1 MPEADRETGA
11 RAALAEIT
19 PTGTVGELL
28 EQVVDDGGVVTLRF
42 AATMAG
48 YPGWRWTV
56 SLAELPGEAPSV
68 LETELMPGEGA
79 LIAPDWVPWADGLED
94 WRAAQLTTVEVSEEL
109 LDDDEELDPDGV
121 DDDGLEEDE
130 DDDDLDEDDD
140 DLEELD
146 EDDLGVL
153 RRGGGRDGIEID
165 FLDDSD
171 VESEDSGLLAV
182 GEDEQDEAEAEADED
197 SPEPPDSVGGEKLA

>member
-1 MPEADRETGA
+1 MTEADREGTA
-11 RAALAEIT
+11 RAALDEIT

-28 EQVVDDGGVVTLRF
+28 EQVVDDDGVITLRF

-56 SLAELPGEAPSV
+56 SLAELPGEPPSV

-79 LIAPDWVPWADGLED
+79 LIAPDWVPWSDRLED
-94 WRAAQLTTVEVSEEL
+94 WRAAQLATAEAVEELLDDEL
-109 LDDDEELDPDGV
+109 LDDDEELDPE
-121 DDDGLEEDE
+121 GLDEDE
-130 DDDDLDEDDD
+130 DE

-165 FLDDSD
+165 FLDDS
-171 VESEDSGLLAV
+171 GLLAV
-182 GEDEQDEAEAEADED
+182 GEDEQDEAEAESDED
-197 SPEPPDSVGGEKLA
+197 GPEPPDAVGGDQRA

>member
-1 MPEADRETGA
+1 MPESDRESSA

-28 EQVVDDGGVVTLRF
+28 EQVVEDDGVVTLRF

-79 LIAPDWVPWADGLED
+79 LIAPDWVPWADRLED
-94 WRAAQLTTVEVSEEL
+94 WRAAQLATAESVEEL
-109 LDDDEELDPDGV
+109 LEDDEELDPDG
-121 DDDGLEEDE
+121 LDE
-130 DDDDLDEDDD
+130 DDDED

-171 VESEDSGLLAV
+171 VESDDSGLLAV
-182 GEDEQDEAEAEADED
+182 GEDEQDEPEAESDED
-197 SPEPPDSVGGEKLA
+197 GPEPPDAVGGEERA